1 MGTGLGMSVSYG
13 VIARHG
19 GKINVESEE
28 GKGTIF
34 NLSIL
39 IGKHVVQNKVSPE
52 PARQITTKKLHILVV
67 DDSDEMCVILNNV
80 LTRDGHAVKT
90 IDNGTGA
97 IALAGKEDF
106 RSVLCDLAMPDVYV
120 YGYDVKKAINT
131 LGKGPKIGIM
141 TGWDEKLKPVDHEDY
156 KVDFMIKKPF

>member
-1 MGTGLGMSVSYG
+1 
-13 VIARHG
+13 
-19 GKINVESEE
+19 VESEE

-34 NLSIL
+34 NLSIP

-90 IDNGTGA
+90 IDNGTGT
-97 IALAGKEDF
+97 IALAGKEGFDL
-106 RSVLCDLAMPDVYV
+106 VLCDLAIPDV
-120 YGYDVKKAINT
+120 YGYDVIKAINT

-141 TGWDEKLKPVDHEDY
+141 TGWDEKLKPVDHENY
-156 KVDFMIKKPF
+156 KVGFIIKKPFKHQELAKQINDLFGEDSK